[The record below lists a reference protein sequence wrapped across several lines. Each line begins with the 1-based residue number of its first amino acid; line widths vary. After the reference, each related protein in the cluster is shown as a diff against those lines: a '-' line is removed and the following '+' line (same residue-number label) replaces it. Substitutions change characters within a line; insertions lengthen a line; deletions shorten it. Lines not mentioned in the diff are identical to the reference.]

1 MIAKAI
7 IRAHSPPQRTMKLSP
22 YIAIARP
29 DHWFKNIFMLPG
41 IMLVLFF
48 YPDTDWCSAMPQILG
63 GIFATCLIC
72 SANYILNELLDAR
85 RDAAHPTKKH
95 RPVPSGDIRYLPAI
109 LLLIL
114 CLCIGLTSGFF
125 ISAHMGWSL
134 FALWVMGLLYNI
146 PPIRLKDKPYLDVLS
161 ESINNPIRLLLGWY
175 STGHLLMPP
184 LSALMAYWM
193 FGAFLMATK
202 RFAEYRAIG
211 CEKTAATYRSS
222 FGHYTEQRLLE
233 SLYFYSAAFAL
244 LSGVFIARYQLEL
257 VLAIPAVAYTMAY
270 YLHLG
275 FKENSSAQT
284 PERLYK
290 EKKLCALLVLSFT
303 LCTLLLMLD
312 IPWFREFFDPWIEV
326 PTS

>member
-1 MIAKAI
+1 
-7 IRAHSPPQRTMKLSP
+7 
-22 YIAIARP
+22 
-29 DHWFKNIFMLPG
+29 
-41 IMLVLFF
+41 
-48 YPDTDWCSAMPQILG
+48 
-63 GIFATCLIC
+63 
-72 SANYILNELLDAR
+72 
-85 RDAAHPTKKH
+85 
-95 RPVPSGDIRYLPAI
+95 
-109 LLLIL
+109 
-114 CLCIGLTSGFF
+114 
-125 ISAHMGWSL
+125 MGWSL

-175 STGHLLMPP
+175 STGHFLMPP

-211 CEKTAATYRSS
+211 CEQTAATYRSS

-257 VLAIPAVAYTMAY
+257 VLAIPFVAYTMAY

-275 FKENSSAQT
+275 FKENSSTQN

-303 LCTLLLMLD
+303 ICTVLLMID
-312 IPWFREFFDPWIEV
+312 IPWFRNLFDPWIEA
-326 PTS
+326 PPS